1 MPVTKEMQ
9 KALANLARAAN
20 RRIERATPGQRAYM
34 QRQIEKYHVRERQPG
49 INVFQQGK
57 AASAA
62 EYHARMRELQAF
74 MGAKSTIKKGWKA
87 IKAAQVAEA
96 GKTIRGQGADIS
108 DEELALVLEE
118 ISEGH
123 KSAEFYKA
131 LANVEI
137 NKREAREEYDKAVED
152 AKEAGWTDEEIKKKI
167 KWRDYWTPSAETISD
182 AIQEKRTAQQ
192 RAELLISLR
201 GR

>member
-34 QRQIEKYHVRERQPG
+34 QNQIAKYHVRERQPG
-49 INVFQQGK
+49 LNVFQQGK
-57 AASAA
+57 AANAA

-74 MGAKSTIKKGWKA
+74 MGAKSTTRKGWKA
-87 IKAAQVAEA
+87 IKAAQVAAA
-96 GKTIRGQGADIS
+96 GETIRGQGSDIS
-108 DEELALVLEE
+108 DEELSVILEE
-118 ISEGH
+118 IGEGH
-123 KSAEFYKA
+123 SSAEFYKA

-137 NKREAREEYDKAVED
+137 NKREAGDKWE
-152 AKEAGWTDEEIKKKI
+152 
-167 KWRDYWTPSAETISD
+167 PSAD
-182 AIQEKRTAQQ
+182 AIRDAITEKRTAQQ